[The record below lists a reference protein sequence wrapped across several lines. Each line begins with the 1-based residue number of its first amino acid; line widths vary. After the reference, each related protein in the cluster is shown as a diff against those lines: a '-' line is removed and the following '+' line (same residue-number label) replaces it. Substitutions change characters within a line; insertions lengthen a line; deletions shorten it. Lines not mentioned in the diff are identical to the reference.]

1 MKKLL
6 ATVLIAAVVFL
17 IGWLGY
23 KIYRVKVRKETLAG
37 AIVTLPSFSFY
48 KLDNT
53 PFTAD
58 SVANNKDRLII
69 MLFSPDC
76 EHCQYTAKSY
86 VQHKQEL
93 ESSKIL
99 MVTLADS
106 LSATK
111 FYTDYQLNTLPNIV
125 MLRDPQMTFPKTFGA
140 GMIPTFLVYK
150 NGKLI
155 NRFIGETRV
164 DNLLSD
170 STMTAK

>member
-6 ATVLIAAVVFL
+6 ATLLIVAAVFL
-17 IGWLGY
+17 IGLLGY
-23 KIYRVKVRKETLAG
+23 KIYRIKAKKETLAS
-37 AIVTLPSFSFY
+37 AIVTLPAFSFY

-53 PFTAD
+53 PYTAD
-58 SVANNKDRLII
+58 SVANTDGRLII

-86 VQHKQEL
+86 VQHKQLL

-99 MVTLADS
+99 MVTPADS

-111 FYTDYQLNTLPNIV
+111 FYTGYQLNTLPNV
-125 MLRDPQMTFPKTFGA
+125 VVLRDPKMTYPGTFGA

-150 NGKLI
+150 NRKLI